1 MARCLEQVKRGPIV
15 PGAIAGLAPGA
26 AALVCIICL
35 IGLPIVALAVAAPA
49 GAALETLGDPY
60 IRHVAW
66 FSLWQ
71 AALSTG
77 LSLALAIPVSVAMAR
92 RRGFPGVG
100 TLLRIFNLALVAP
113 AMIAILG
120 IATVHGRSGWVNQLL
135 SAVGLDGGHYLYGLF
150 GILLAH
156 VFFNMPLATRVFL
169 GAIESVPPEN
179 WRLAS
184 QLGMGSWAIF
194 RFMDW
199 PAIRRVLPGVAGAI
213 FMLCFTSFAVI
224 LTLGGGPWATT
235 LEVAIYQALRL
246 DFDIARAVTLGGVQ
260 LTVCVLLSA
269 VFVSLA
275 QNGGRVLATERRRF
289 ARPDIDSPITK
300 SVDTFVLLL
309 ALCIVVAPLV
319 AVLIAGVNGASRAVL
334 ADPALWRAAGRSL
347 TVALLAGAL
356 SLGLGLGL
364 LHGTR
369 ALRADHRRARLAGGV
384 EMTGLLPLIT
394 PPLMLA
400 AGLFLLLRPHVDVL
414 AIGLYLTIAVNALM
428 GLPFV
433 LRILA
438 PAMRRTDEE
447 TRRLCQDLGVAGWNR
462 FRLVDWPLIR
472 GAAGLALAI
481 AATLAGGD
489 VGVIALF
496 GSQETETLPLL
507 LYRRMGA
514 YQMEA
519 AAVTAS
525 VLGVLCLALFWLLE
539 TGVGGREKR

>member
-1 MARCLEQVKRGPIV
+1 MARCLEQVIRGSTA

-26 AALVCIICL
+26 AALICLIGL
-35 IGLPIVALAVAAPA
+35 IGLPIVALAVAAPMD
-49 GAALETLGDPY
+49 AAFETLGDRY

-71 AALSTG
+71 AALSTA
-77 LSLALAIPVSVAMAR
+77 LSLALAVPVSVALAR

-100 TLLRIFNLALVAP
+100 ALLRIFNLALVAP

-120 IATVHGRSGWVNQLL
+120 IATVHGRGGWVNQILGF
-135 SAVGLDGGHYLYGLF
+135 AGIEGGHYLYGLF

-169 GAIESVPPEN
+169 RAIESAPPEN

-184 QLGMGSWAIF
+184 QLGMGPWAIF
-194 RFMDW
+194 RFIDW
-199 PAIRRVLPGVAGAI
+199 PAIHRVLPGVAGAI
-213 FMLCFTSFAVI
+213 FMLCFTSFAVV

-260 LTVCVLLSA
+260 LAACVLLSA
-269 VFVSLA
+269 LFLSLA
-275 QNGGRVLATERRRF
+275 RDGRRDLATERRPF
-289 ARPDIDSPITK
+289 PRPDIDASETRVI
-300 SVDTFVLLL
+300 DMLVLLAAL
-309 ALCIVVAPLV
+309 AIVVAPLA
-319 AVLIAGVNGASRAVL
+319 AVLIAGANGASREVL
-334 ADPALWRAAGRSL
+334 ADETLWRAAARSVA
-347 TVALLAGAL
+347 VALLAGLL

-369 ALRADHRRARLAGGV
+369 SLRSDYRRVRLAGSM
-384 EMTGLLPLIT
+384 EMMGLLPLIT

-400 AGLFLLLRPHVDVL
+400 AGLFLLLRPHADVL
-414 AIGLYLTIAVNALM
+414 AAGLYLTVLVNALM

-433 LRILA
+433 IRILA
-438 PAMRRTDEE
+438 PAVRRADAE
-447 TRRLCQDLGVAGWNR
+447 TRRLCLDLGVAGWDR

-481 AATLAGGD
+481 AATLAAGD

-519 AAVTAS
+519 AAVTAT
-525 VLGVLCLALFWLLE
+525 VLGLLCLGLFWALE
-539 TGVGGREKR
+539 TGVGGRERR